1 MAVKLFTIDDRK
13 NSLRKLRSEQ
23 CFPIVNRGLV
33 WYDTL
38 TNEQI
43 IELTIWYYKWLDVTE
58 TLKVPEEPKWLKD
71 KIVQGELLL

>member
-13 NSLRKLRSEQ
+13 NSLRKLRNEQ
-23 CFPIVNRGLV
+23 CFPVINRGLV

-58 TLKVPEEPKWLKD
+58 TFKVPEEPKWLKD

>member
-33 WYDTL
+33 WYNTL
-38 TNEQI
+38 CNEQI
-43 IELTIWYYKWLDVTE
+43 VELTNWYYAWLDVTE
-58 TLKVPEEPKWLKD
+58 TFKVPEEPKWLKD